1 MLSLFFVD
9 QLGAGTTQE
18 LTGEEGHHAVVV
30 MRLSVGEAIKI
41 ADGTGNWVSGT
52 VTEVGKKSLK
62 IDVAQR
68 GSAQVGKPEL
78 IVVQAV
84 TKSDRTKEMLEL
96 LTVAGADQII
106 PWQAERCISKWQS
119 DSASKWQILIKE
131 AAKQARRVKLPV
143 LAEEVTTNQLVKLF
157 KATDKVVVMHE
168 GAITGVSQ
176 LNLSKVSEH
185 EIERIILIIGP
196 EGGISDAE
204 ISQLESAGAVTARMG
219 ELVLRSAHAGFAA
232 LAAIQTSI
240 GRW

>member
-9 QLGAGTTQE
+9 QLGSGATQD
-18 LTGEEGHHAVVV
+18 LTGDEGHHAVSV
-30 MRLSVGEAIKI
+30 MRLAVGEQIKI
-41 ADGTGNWVSGT
+41 ADGEGNWVSGT
-52 VTEVGKKSLK
+52 ITEVGKKNLK

-68 GSAQVGKPEL
+68 GIAQAGKPEL

-131 AAKQARRVKLPV
+131 AAKQSRRVKLPV
-143 LAEEVTTNQLVKLF
+143 LADEVTTNQLVKLF
-157 KATDKVVVMHE
+157 NEADKVVILHE
-168 GAITGVSQ
+168 GASTGISQ
-176 LNLSKVSEH
+176 LNLSKDA
-185 EIERIILIIGP
+185 ERIILIVGP

-232 LAAIQTSI
+232 LSAIQTSI